1 MRKRIVF
8 LTLISLLFV
17 NSPYPAQAAKKVLSA
32 DAAQQNYRCIE
43 NRSVSF
49 SKDGPLICSKG
60 TWKLISWTQ
69 DTVASRAYRS
79 LLKRYDSRPAVI
91 PNLLIRVD
99 PTAGNWKDKIVN
111 GFIAAARLWGT
122 SSASDQKLPLY
133 ISERAEYVSEN
144 LALDGIQ
151 ENPEDAKRNRDA
163 VAQGQSQAGSHGAYF
178 DFLFSEQNTHDKG
191 FYQVGPHEY
200 THFAQKIFSSN
211 RAFQVARE
219 FWIEE
224 GCAQFVGTSM
234 GGLIGLPQNQRETIV
249 QNLQTGTN
257 TSKLADFSN
266 STPAMYSNT
275 KFKDVY
281 DIGSIGCE
289 ALVAV
294 AGIDSLEKLYRELS
308 IEETTFDSATNKV
321 FRMSLE
327 KLVSFAQSYVDSV
340 RINKPLSLSNLNK
353 SFKALQSS

>member
-1 MRKRIVF
+1 MRKPRI
-8 LTLISLLFV
+8 LIALISLFLISQV
-17 NSPYPAQAAKKVLSA
+17 CVTSAATKALSA
-32 DAAQQNYRCIE
+32 DIARKNFRCNQPNQI
-43 NRSVSF
+43 SF
-49 SKDGPLICSKG
+49 SAAGALICSG
-60 TWKLISWTQ
+60 GSWKLIPSTQ
-69 DTVASRAYRS
+69 DNVATRAYRS
-79 LLKRYDSRPAVI
+79 LLARYNTMPAI
-91 PNLLIRVD
+91 QPNLLIRVD
-99 PTAGNWKDKIVN
+99 PSAGNWKDKIVK
-111 GFIAAARLWGT
+111 GFVAAARLWGT
-122 SSASDQKLPLY
+122 STASDQTLPLY
-133 ISERAEYVSEN
+133 ISERAEFVTEN
-144 LALDGIQ
+144 LVADGIQ

-163 VAQGQSQAGSHGAYF
+163 VAQGHSQAGSHGTYF
-178 DFLFSEQNTHDKG
+178 DFLFSAQNSHDNG

-211 RAFQVARE
+211 RVFQVPRE

-234 GGLIGLPQNQRETIV
+234 GGLIELPQNQRETIV
-249 QNLQTGTN
+249 QHLQTGTN
-257 TSKLADFSN
+257 TSKLAVFSN
-266 STPAMYSNT
+266 STPAMYANP

-327 KLVSFAQSYVDSV
+327 NLVSFSQGYVDSV
-340 RINKPLSLSNLNK
+340 RINNPLSLSNLNRR
-353 SFKALQSS
+353 FKALQSS